1 MADETRSENEGPT
14 LRRRAGDIADY
25 IFGRNAT
32 IGLASLMLLV
42 ISGYATW
49 SGMQDFI
56 VGVSQTPGSS
66 GRAIGQ
72 TGLSVTNDALVVAIV
87 VALTFLMWIAL
98 RESFGA
104 NRSFRDRVIM
114 LPLYVFLFLWSVGF
128 GYGFWWSLI
137 AGEEATKTSLAGLQE
152 DARDAGQAIAARL
165 DAVKVQIDSVAT
177 WSDGQMNREETSG
190 GSCGVASGAGR
201 GPLYNARKTV
211 RDSITSLRDSV
222 VNSWITPVQADLE
235 RLKQTAAQ
243 LGGTSVEERQRLF
256 EARANQIRS
265 TARSLAARSNELGAS
280 TANEMRAI
288 ANAISIEPG
297 KPGFSCFDPTLAQR
311 LRQAAE
317 QAAQPAVLK
326 LREAAFTE
334 GPAGVANAVKNL
346 WQNLGAYFGGLLL
359 YVFSFGGVKGAW
371 TSGGDPITGRD
382 LIALL
387 ATVGVDLGLFA
398 LTALNPPKAPPK
410 RFGEAEKRQI
420 EDAINTAIARADGV
434 DIEWV
439 RRHFVH
445 HHKASYL
452 VIPNLFS
459 TNPDDET
466 ETSRAL
472 AMNQLAGVLDD
483 IGIVR
488 WPTKR
493 ELKALR
499 AEEEGQSMTDLTE
512 VRRKRLAE
520 LESEQSKSRGIA
532 LDKDKADRIRTAE
545 PIRNHGLFSKAERA
559 LHFAKWSEKATRDFE
574 IFKLEDV
581 EGLTPLLD
589 ALSRA
594 RIGQRQ
600 QASAPAAPTDGGKLR
615 DVTPPEVA
623 SDGRPVIEHDPKA

>member
-1 MADETRSENEGPT
+1 MADEKTESGQGPS

-32 IGLASLMLLV
+32 IGLASLMLLI

-49 SGMQDFI
+49 AGMQDFI
-56 VGVSQTPGSS
+56 VGVSQTQGAQ
-66 GRAIGQ
+66 GRAIGHS
-72 TGLSVTNDALVVAIV
+72 GLSVTNDALVVAIV

-104 NRSFRDRVIM
+104 NRSFRDRMIM
-114 LPLYVFLFLWSVGF
+114 IPLYVFLFLWSVGF

-137 AGEEATKTSLAGLQE
+137 AGEEATKTSLSGLQE
-152 DARDAGQAIAARL
+152 DARDAGQVIAARL
-165 DAVKVQIDSVAT
+165 DAVKIQIESVAT
-177 WSDGQMNREETSG
+177 WSEGQMSREQTSG
-190 GSCGVASGAGR
+190 GSCGVPSGAGR

-211 RDSITSLRDSV
+211 RDSIASLRDSV
-222 VNSWITPVQADLE
+222 VTSWITPVQADLD
-235 RLKQTAAQ
+235 RLKQTAAE

-256 EARANQIRS
+256 ETRANQIRS

-288 ANAISIEPG
+288 ANAIAIEPG

-311 LRQAAE
+311 LRQASE

-359 YVFSFGGVKGAW
+359 YIFSFGTFKGAW

-382 LIALL
+382 MIALL
-387 ATVGVDLGLFA
+387 ATVGIDLGLFA
-398 LTALNPPKAPPK
+398 LTAINPPKAPPK
-410 RFGEAEKRQI
+410 RFDEGVKRQI
-420 EDAINTAIARADGV
+420 EDAITTAVARAKDA

-445 HHKASYL
+445 HHRASYL
-452 VIPNLFS
+452 IIPNLYS
-459 TNPDDET
+459 TNPKDER

-488 WPTKR
+488 WPTPR
-493 ELKALR
+493 ELKVLR
-499 AEEEGQSMTDLTE
+499 AEEESQSSTDLTE
-512 VRRKRLAE
+512 IRRKRLEA
-520 LESEQSKSRGIA
+520 LEKKGGLE
-532 LDKDKADRIRTAE
+532 LDKAKAERIRTAE

-559 LHFAKWSEKATRDFE
+559 LVIAGWSDKASLDFE

-589 ALSRA
+589 ALSRS
-594 RIGQRQ
+594 RIGTRQ
-600 QASAPAAPTDGGKLR
+600 LAQATTAPADGGKLR
-615 DVTPPEVA
+615 DVTPSEVSA
-623 SDGRPVIEHDPKA
+623 DRRPVIEHDPKGGA